1 MTKIIYPS
9 DYNDELKAIYD
20 DLYSR
25 GMNLIGKKF
34 KPEDEFL
41 LDLSAKITINQMR
54 GLDNNLTME
63 QIEEMKQTHK
73 KNMLQSV
80 HDTPPELYEDGLMR
94 TEDGKVT
101 RHPLDIPQEEIF
113 DKTRIPPKDVQ
124 IPEPAEQESDDVDIK
139 ILNTKIDEMLDF

>member
-101 RHPLDIPQEEIF
+101 RHPLDIPQEEVF

-124 IPEPAEQESDDVDIK
+124 IPEPVEQENDDVDIK